1 MRRMSSS
8 RAQLIDALRGF
19 ALFGI
24 LVVNIQSVVW
34 GLSGPSLG
42 TLAADSAL
50 TDVASVFFTALL
62 AEYKFYPLFCFC
74 FGYGFAVLARRWR
87 ARGEDMR
94 VRFSRR
100 LNFMLLLGVLH
111 GSFIWFGDILSR
123 YAVTGYILRRHLGK
137 GPRALLR
144 AARFWA
150 IVAVALLAVIGA
162 LLALSGTDAAD
173 SNSGLE
179 RARDEAVVTAK
190 IDATL
195 DIYLYGSYAE
205 IARQRITDYLEIFA
219 YTPFIAPQIMLM
231 FLLGAVCAQLGL
243 LARPARYRQ
252 FWRRVLIVAL
262 CVGVPANIF
271 YAFNALT
278 RAQHPGM
285 ASDTTQIVLQ
295 FLIPIL
301 AFAYIAA
308 LALIAPTALGVRLLA
323 ALAPAGK
330 LALSNYLLQS
340 VVMTTLL
347 YSYGLALGATL
358 NQFGLFI
365 TACIIYAC
373 QLLLS
378 YWYLRHFA
386 QGPMEKLW
394 RKFT

>member
-8 RAQLIDALRGF
+8 RTPLIDALRGF

-42 TLAADSAL
+42 TLAFDSAF
-50 TDVASVFFTALL
+50 TDVASVFLTALL

-94 VRFSRR
+94 VRFSGR

-150 IVAVALLAVIGA
+150 IVAVVLLAVIAA

-173 SNSGLE
+173 SSNGLE
-179 RARDEAVVTAK
+179 RARDEAIVTAK
-190 IDATL
+190 IDASL
-195 DIYLYGSYAE
+195 EIYLYGSYAE

-219 YTPFIAPQIMLM
+219 YTPFIVPQIMLM

-262 CVGVPANIF
+262 CAGVPANIF

-285 ASDTTQIVLQ
+285 TSDTTQIVLQ

-308 LALIAPTALGVRLLA
+308 LALIAPSALGARLIA

-347 YSYGLALGATL
+347 YSYGLALGARL
-358 NQFGLFI
+358 DQFGLFI

-378 YWYLRHFA
+378 HWYLRHFA

>member
-8 RAQLIDALRGF
+8 RTPLIDALRGF

-42 TLAADSAL
+42 TLAFDSAF
-50 TDVASVFFTALL
+50 TDVASVFLTALL

-87 ARGEDMR
+87 AGGEDMR

-137 GPRALLR
+137 GPRSLLR

-150 IVAVALLAVIGA
+150 IVAVVLLAVIAA

-173 SNSGLE
+173 SSSGLE
-179 RARDEAVVTAK
+179 RAGDEAIVTAK
-190 IDATL
+190 IDASL
-195 DIYLYGSYAE
+195 EIYLYGSYAE

-219 YTPFIAPQIMLM
+219 YTPFIVPQIMLM

-262 CVGVPANIF
+262 CAGVPANIF

-285 ASDTTQIVLQ
+285 TSDTTQIVLQ

-308 LALIAPTALGVRLLA
+308 LALIAPSALGARLIA

-347 YSYGLALGATL
+347 YSYGLALGDRL
-358 NQFGLFI
+358 DQFGLFI

-378 YWYLRHFA
+378 HWYLRHFA

>member
-1 MRRMSSS
+1 
-8 RAQLIDALRGF
+8 
-19 ALFGI
+19 
-24 LVVNIQSVVW
+24 
-34 GLSGPSLG
+34 
-42 TLAADSAL
+42 
-50 TDVASVFFTALL
+50 
-62 AEYKFYPLFCFC
+62 
-74 FGYGFAVLARRWR
+74 
-87 ARGEDMR
+87 
-94 VRFSRR
+94 
-100 LNFMLLLGVLH
+100 
-111 GSFIWFGDILSR
+111 
-123 YAVTGYILRRHLGK
+123 
-137 GPRALLR
+137 
-144 AARFWA
+144 
-150 IVAVALLAVIGA
+150 
-162 LLALSGTDAAD
+162 
-173 SNSGLE
+173 
-179 RARDEAVVTAK
+179 
-190 IDATL
+190 
-195 DIYLYGSYAE
+195 
-205 IARQRITDYLEIFA
+205 
-219 YTPFIAPQIMLM
+219 M